1 MAAKK
6 FVSVNLLSLIE
17 LEMSILKRYY
27 NHSKEANTLSLI
39 YFKLPRQGQGY
50 EEIFERILRHT
61 DAVVQEGEHFIAI
74 LYGTNKTGASKLLS
88 GIQEF
93 LNEKPIDIIV
103 SYPKD
108 AKDAKTLIT
117 KLQDEI
123 RDDYGIL
130 LDCLKIEER
139 INIFEI

>member
-1 MAAKK
+1 MGAKK
-6 FVSVNLLSLIE
+6 FLASDLLSLVE
-17 LEMSILKRYY
+17 LEISVLKRYY
-27 NHSKEANTLSLI
+27 NHTKEANNLSLI
-39 YFKLPRQGQGY
+39 YFKLPKEDQGY

-61 DAVVQEGEHFIAI
+61 DAVVQEGEHFVAI

-93 LNEKPIDIIV
+93 LNEDPIDLIV

-108 AKDAKTLIT
+108 AKDAKTLLT

-123 RDDYGIL
+123 RDDYGFL
-130 LDCLKIEER
+130 LECLRIEDN
-139 INIFEI
+139 INIFEV